1 MGEDYNTSIT
11 VIKNN
16 LIVALPAEM
25 TDSCIQNIEKMITEK
40 AYQKNIRGVLLNF
53 SMVTVMDTYTYRAFE
68 YITRVFSL
76 MGIQTIWVG
85 LSPGVVFGL
94 IDLDVAI
101 NTRIKTAVNLEIGLT
116 LLN

>member
-1 MGEDYNTSIT
+1 MGEDYNTSVT

-25 TDSCIQNIEKMITEK
+25 TDSCIQNIEKIIIEK
-40 AYQKNIRGVLLNF
+40 AYQKNIQGVLLNF
-53 SMVTVMDTYTYRAFE
+53 SMVSVMDTYTYQAFE
-68 YITRVFSL
+68 NITRVFSL
-76 MGIQTIWVG
+76 MGIQTVWVG
-85 LSPGVVFGL
+85 LNPGVVFGL

-101 NTRIKTAVNLEIGLT
+101 NTKIKMAINLEIGLT